1 MRCVPTSFLLDN
13 KYSCLEEQLEDTSIK
28 RKYVRGDPILK
39 DLHIA
44 APNYFCMEHIVT
56 DNGILVEQNEVKY
69 LGITFDD
76 TLSFSTHI
84 NQISQKIS
92 KVVAILWKGRSL
104 PLNIKLKIYYSL
116 VFFSFELCHS
126 SLGKYY
132 K

>member
-1 MRCVPTSFLLDN
+1 MCPHFFLLDN
-13 KYSCLEEQLEDTSIK
+13 KYSCLEEQLEDTSI
-28 RKYVRGDPILK
+28 RCKYVKGDPILK

-44 APNYFCMEHIVT
+44 APDYLCHEHIVT

-69 LGITFDD
+69 LGITFDN

-92 KVVAILWKGRSL
+92 KVVAILWKVRSL
-104 PLNIKLKIYYSL
+104 LLIIKLKIYYSL
-116 VFFSFELCHS
+116 VFFSFKLCHS